1 MPDNFY
7 LLASGPRAFKPSGGD
22 GPCAEEA
29 RLRGSVQA
37 EGFHR
42 HVEEE
47 DAGQGKRGWS
57 SRGVLTEP

>member
-47 DAGQGKRGWS
+47 DAGQGKRG
-57 SRGVLTEP
+57 